1 MQELSRSSIYRNIM
15 RQKYDNNRTKDKP
28 TIELNEEFYSD
39 LEDLYFLLN
48 NAKKLGLTNKEIQ
61 IVTNQIE
68 QRAKDA
74 VKVDAVSFLGEIYD
88 RQLYVLEI
96 CLPEALKEDNR
107 NRTEIPE
114 ENKENLIKLIKDF
127 RHMTLKDKIRYLEDP
142 HNWGIEERDGYV
154 YGCLSQ
160 KSDLDLDSIDD
171 ELECNPLY
179 SALTLLDKTIA
190 EQEQGQHR

>member
-74 VKVDAVSFLGEIYD
+74 VKVDVVSFLGEIYD
-88 RQLYVLEI
+88 RQLYVLEN

-107 NRTEIPE
+107 NKTEIPE

-127 RHMTLKDKIRYLEDP
+127 RHMTLRDKIRYLEEP
-142 HNWGIEERDGYV
+142 RNWGIEERNGYV

-160 KSDLDLDSIDD
+160 KSGLDLDSIDD
-171 ELECNPLY
+171 ELEYNPLY
-179 SALTLLDKTIA
+179 SALTFLDEIMEK
-190 EQEQGQHR
+190 EQSQQK